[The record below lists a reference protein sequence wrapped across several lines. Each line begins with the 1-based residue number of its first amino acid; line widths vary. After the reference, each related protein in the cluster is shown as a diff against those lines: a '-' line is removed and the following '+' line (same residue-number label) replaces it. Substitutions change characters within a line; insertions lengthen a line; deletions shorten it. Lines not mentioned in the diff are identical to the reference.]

1 MRQLGHCVLS
11 LAEREERFHGLNQIV
26 TNLHDMDKPTL
37 AMVNGFAVGA
47 GCNLAMACDQRV
59 ASSKARFGLAFINVA
74 LGDDMGGAWML
85 PRLVGLGKA
94 IELLQT
100 GEIIT
105 ANEALRIGLVNRV
118 IEHDDL
124 EFETYQLAERLAQG
138 PSHAHGLMKK
148 MVYQGLEMSFQDLLN
163 FQASQQSIEMDHPDH
178 LEGAAAFL
186 EKREANYR

>member
-1 MRQLGHCVLS
+1 MTLNRPDRLNSYTPELEKEMRMATEEIAVDSSIRALVITGSGRAFSAGGDVTGMRQGGHWDLS

-94 IELLQT
+94 IELGLLKN
-100 GEIIT
+100 GIASIT
-105 ANEALRIGLVNRV
+105 FRKFT
-118 IEHDDL
+118 
-124 EFETYQLAERLAQG
+124 EFLTFKYKNPPKNPPKTAPYIAI
-138 PSHAHGLMKK
+138 PPFH
-148 MVYQGLEMSFQDLLN
+148 
-163 FQASQQSIEMDHPDH
+163 I
-178 LEGAAAFL
+178 
-186 EKREANYR
+186 